1 MRPHK
6 RHLLLLPCL
15 LGLQTVNTAAGDE
28 GLYSSP
34 QARRALP
41 VYLKQCSSCHG
52 ESFHGG
58 ESSPALVGADFM
70 ARWNG
75 RPLSDLFAKIRL
87 MPPNDPGRLNV
98 DQTSDVMAAILHANK
113 LPAGEHELPAD
124 ESQLSAIRLEAPP

>member
-1 MRPHK
+1 MRQRSLK
-6 RHLLLLPCL
+6 ILFLPAL
-15 LGLQTVNTAAGDE
+15 LGVQIATADE
-28 GLYSSP
+28 GLYTQA

-58 ESSPALVGADFM
+58 ESSPALVGPDFI

-87 MPPNDPGRLNV
+87 MPPNDPGRISGE
-98 DQTSDVMAAILHANK
+98 QTSDVMAAILHANR
-113 LPAGEHELPAD
+113 LPAGEHELPFD
-124 ESQLSAIRLEAPP
+124 EAQLSAMRIETPQ